1 MPKHSPAPPHNPQPA
16 ADCPMCSSVT
26 GRVVWHCATWRVV
39 HADSSAEANFPA
51 FYRLVSNAHYTEW
64 SDLPEPL
71 QHEGMTLLTRI
82 EQVMRKHFA
91 PHKVNLASLGNVVPH
106 LHWHIIARHEWDTH
120 FPAPVW
126 AAPQREADAARVAAL
141 HNLLPT
147 FEADLIQTLHPW
159 KDVD

>member
-1 MPKHSPAPPHNPQPA
+1 MSKHSPAPPHIPKPA

-26 GRVVWHCATWRVV
+26 GRVVWHCAAWRVV
-39 HADSSAEANFPA
+39 HADSSAEASFPA

-106 LHWHIIARHEWDTH
+106 LHWHIIARYEWDTH

-141 HNLLPT
+141 HNLLPV
-147 FEADLIQTLHPW
+147 FEADLIQTLRPW

>member
-1 MPKHSPAPPHNPQPA
+1 MSKHSPAPPHIPKPA

-26 GRVVWHCATWRVV
+26 GRVVWHCAAWRVV

-71 QHEGMTLLTRI
+71 QHEGMALLTRI

-106 LHWHIIARHEWDTH
+106 LHWHIIARYEWDTH

-141 HNLLPT
+141 HNLLPA
-147 FEADLIQTLHPW
+147 FEADLIQTLRPW